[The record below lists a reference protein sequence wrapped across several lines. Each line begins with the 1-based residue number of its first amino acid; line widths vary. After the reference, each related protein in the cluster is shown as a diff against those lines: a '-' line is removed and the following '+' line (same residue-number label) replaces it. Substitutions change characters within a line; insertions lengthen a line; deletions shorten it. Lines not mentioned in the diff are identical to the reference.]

1 MKILLDTQMLI
12 WATTWPE
19 LLPKKARLLIADSDN
34 EKYFS
39 PASLWEVAIKN
50 GQNRP
55 DFQIDARA
63 LRRQLLDNGCL
74 ELAITGV
81 HTTSIADLPLR
92 HKDPFD
98 RLLLAQA
105 RAEGISLLTTD
116 KRLAEYPVPV
126 LFIPKKSL

>member
-19 LLPKKARLLIADSDN
+19 LLPKKARKLISDEDN
-34 EKYFS
+34 ELFFS
-39 PASLWEVAIKN
+39 PASLWEVVIKN

-55 DFQIDARA
+55 DFQVDARV
-63 LRRQLLDNGCL
+63 LRRQLLDNGCQ
-74 ELAITGV
+74 ELPITGI
-81 HTTSIADLPLR
+81 HTTAIGDLPAH

-105 RAEGISLLTTD
+105 KSEGINLLTTD
-116 KRLAEYPVPV
+116 ETMAKYAVP
-126 LFIPKKSL
+126 IIWIQKSK

>member
-12 WATTWPE
+12 WATACPE
-19 LLPKKARLLIADSDN
+19 LLPKKAMHIIADDAN

-39 PASLWEVAIKN
+39 PASLWEIAIKN
-50 GQNRP
+50 SQNRP
-55 DFQIDARA
+55 DFQIDARV

-74 ELAITGV
+74 ELPINGI
-81 HTTSIADLPLR
+81 HTVAIADLPPH

-105 RAEGISLLTTD
+105 KAEGITLLTAD
-116 KRLAEYPVPV
+116 RILAEYPVPI
-126 LFIPKKSL
+126 LFIRK

>member
-12 WATTWPE
+12 WTVAWPE
-19 LLPKKARLLIADSDN
+19 LLPRKARQLIADAEN

-50 GQNRP
+50 AQKRP
-55 DFQIDARA
+55 DFQIDARV
-63 LRRQLLDNGCL
+63 LRRQLLNNGCL
-74 ELAITGV
+74 ELPITGI
-81 HTTSIADLPLR
+81 HTTAISDLPPF

-105 RAEGISLLTTD
+105 KSEGIGLLTTD
-116 KRLAEYPVPV
+116 ETLAEYPAPV
-126 LFIPKKSL
+126 VLVQKPK

>member
-12 WATTWPE
+12 WATVWPE
-19 LLPKKARLLIADSDN
+19 LLPKKARQLIASAENDI
-34 EKYFS
+34 YFS
-39 PASLWEVAIKN
+39 PASIWEISIKS
-50 GQNRP
+50 GLNRP
-55 DFQIDARA
+55 DFQIDARV

-81 HTTSIADLPLR
+81 HATATGDLPPL

-105 RAEGISLLTTD
+105 KSEGISLLTTD
-116 KRLAEYPVPV
+116 EALADYAVPMI
-126 LFIPKKSL
+126 LLRKP